1 MANKDKAVPQTP
13 SQRQA
18 TLKAKRR
25 EDGYIEMA
33 VWIKADTRDQLK
45 AQASEQG
52 VTIGQLIDQLIKG
65 QKLVL

>member
-1 MANKDKAVPQTP
+1 MANKVAPQTP

-33 VWIKADTRDQLK
+33 VWIKTETRDQLK
-45 AQASEQG
+45 AQASDQ
-52 VTIGQLIDQLIKG
+52 VITTGQLIDQLIKG
-65 QKLVL
+65 

>member
-1 MANKDKAVPQTP
+1 MANKDKAAPQTP

-33 VWIKADTRDQLK
+33 VWVKTDTRDQLK
-45 AQASEQG
+45 AQANEQG
-52 VTIGQLIDQLIKG
+52 VTIGQRIDQLIKS
-65 QKLVL
+65 

>member
-1 MANKDKAVPQTP
+1 MANKAAPQTP

-33 VWIKADTRDQLK
+33 VWVKADTRDRLK
-45 AQASEQG
+45 AEAAKQG
-52 VTIGQLIDQLIKG
+52 MTTGQVIDQLMSE
-65 QKLVL
+65 

>member
-1 MANKDKAVPQTP
+1 MANKAAPQTP

-65 QKLVL
+65 

>member
-1 MANKDKAVPQTP
+1 MENKDKAAPQTP

-33 VWIKADTRDQLK
+33 VWVTAATRDKLK

-52 VTIGQLIDQLIKG
+52 VTIGERIDQLLKG
-65 QKLVL
+65 

>member
-1 MANKDKAVPQTP
+1 MADKAAPQTP

-18 TLKAKRR
+18 ALKAKRR

-33 VWIKADTRDQLK
+33 VWIKTETRDQLK

-52 VTIGQLIDQLIKG
+52 VTIGQLIDQLIEG
-65 QKLVL
+65 